1 MITRVSI
8 VLAVAALC
16 VGCAEMAAQP
26 PGVGTVKITPLGSHD
41 GELCAVDRA
50 MIFEDPDGTRILYD
64 AGFTVRGADDP
75 RLGKIDA
82 VLLSHVHHDHLG
94 LAHQPAANAGACG
107 KPDFSVRAAP
117 NSNTA
122 NIAAG
127 KKARVLVGSDMHTF
141 LAAKVTAAGGDAKQ
155 VQLVRFGAQATVGG
169 VTVATVPAS
178 HTNAVPPEYLDKDL
192 ANALRMNG
200 LFADVGPPTGY
211 VLRFSNGLVA
221 YLSGDTGITAEQEI
235 VVRRYYKANLAVM
248 NIGGSPFTTG
258 PAESAFVITDLVKPN
273 AVIATH
279 VNEVATKDGKLVPG
293 SKTEQFVK
301 RVGIP
306 THIPLSGRTMSFDG
320 SGKCTAGC

>member
-1 MITRVSI
+1 MRMLIAVI
-8 VLAVAALC
+8 VALC
-16 VGCAEMAAQP
+16 AGCAGTATQAP
-26 PGVGTVKITPLGSHD
+26 AGAGTVKITPLGSHD

-50 MIFEDPDGTRILYD
+50 LIFEDPDGTRILYD

-122 NIAAG
+122 NITAG
-127 KKARVLVGSDMHTF
+127 KKARLLVGSDMHAF
-141 LAAKVTAAGGDAKQ
+141 LAAKVKAAGGDPAQ
-155 VQLVRFGAQATVGG
+155 VQLVRFGAQAMVGG

-178 HTNAVPPEYLDKDL
+178 HSNAVPPEYLDKEL
-192 ANALRMNG
+192 ATMLRANG
-200 LFADVGPPTGY
+200 LFADVGPATGY

-279 VNEVATKDGKLVPG
+279 VNEVATKGGKLVPG
-293 SKTEQFVK
+293 SKTEQFVQ

-306 THIPLSGRTMSFDG
+306 THIPLSGKTMTFDG
-320 SGKCTAGC
+320 SGKCVAGC